1 MMITM
6 IVLPKMMMMI
16 KFKNAPG
23 TQQALSQPLAQH
35 QPAAWPRAVK
45 KIEKSLQ
52 SNCRE
57 EKLTQSKKEK
67 GIRLLRRE

>member
-23 TQQALSQPLAQH
+23 TQQALSQPLVQH
-35 QPAAWPRAVK
+35 QPAAWPRAAK
-45 KIEKSLQ
+45 KMEKSLQ
-52 SNCRE
+52 GLAKGVKLMRSSCR
-57 EKLTQSKKEK
+57 KEK
-67 GIRLLRRE
+67 GNRL